1 MENVICLLRFRSGR
15 CGKQISVVTKL
26 LHAYLT
32 QTLSRHLMTVAIQ
45 KYSSRWISLW
55 ADEIN
60 CWQRQNTVW
69 TQPDKHVGD
78 AEKMRTIFCACVKIN
93 TMKITEEKR
102 LSNKWNKKEEEKI
115 QSLLIYLWSAATFI
129 CHRCMSILGRHGRWQ
144 EQSQCRHGKQCAH
157 TQPYIAIKNVCSML
171 FYNMPFLE
179 DYNKSFHS
187 HTVHTWTH
195 SMVRSLLLLF
205 FFLLLLL
212 CSVFIC
218 FSDYVFVRPT

>member
-69 TQPDKHVGD
+69 TQPDEQYNVGD

-102 LSNKWNKKEEEKI
+102 LSNKWNKKKRRKNTI
-115 QSLLIYLWSAATFI
+115 FINIPLICCYIYLPSLYVYSGATRPMTRAKSMPTWETMCTHTTI
-129 CHRCMSILGRHGRWQ
+129 HCH
-144 EQSQCRHGKQCAH
+144 
-157 TQPYIAIKNVCSML
+157 
-171 FYNMPFLE
+171 
-179 DYNKSFHS
+179 
-187 HTVHTWTH
+187 
-195 SMVRSLLLLF
+195 
-205 FFLLLLL
+205 
-212 CSVFIC
+212 
-218 FSDYVFVRPT
+218 